1 MASST
6 HLACDLACDQCWSRK
21 VKCDRLLPCPR
32 CRRLSLECTYNRPRK
47 RKGPS
52 GTRIGAIRL
61 QLSNASEEIV
71 DITRAPMIAGIIE
84 KCPLP
89 LTISPSSLCCL
100 FPTNI
105 ATLSGTTQAGITADS
120 ALRQS
125 GLPAY
130 LLSEIPANSESALF
144 NVDDSNIATL
154 SGTTQAGI
162 TADSALRQS
171 GLPAYLLSEIPANS
185 ESAMFNVDDSID
197 IAMMESLVHCY
208 TRRMQKYY
216 PLMDTAS
223 LLARLQA
230 RENTQNLE
238 FGALIL
244 SICAFVLLLPVF
256 KLDEVQRVRPT
267 LRERTQLAQK
277 LVEEVIA
284 MRTMDLSYM
293 EKPSVDIILTSFFLF
308 ACLENLYW
316 PHAAW
321 LRLREAVTLAEIME
335 MQSFDD
341 GVTTFEEREKRSTLY
356 RILAVTEHSA
366 AVQHH
371 YALSRNLLLQR
382 STIGTQYLNNV
393 GANFGVTKLVSL
405 FRIIS
410 VDMSDCWN
418 EKCAAISPEC
428 GCKIFTTEYILYKH
442 QLISEVYNENVAGVS
457 LLSEAQ
463 VADITI
469 TQRWL
474 QSKLWKI
481 CYSHRLLS
489 DEGNTDVCREMTI
502 MYAID
507 IARDTMRICKKFA
520 MESLEVHGIGI
531 IGKLYDIV
539 SNVIM
544 VISCYPS
551 FMKVRTESSKAVP
564 SDIEV
569 LNQFVAL
576 LATFGDG
583 QHPYLVPLMSAVVG
597 LPPLC

>member
-6 HLACDLACDQCWSRK
+6 HLTCDLACDQCWSRK

-32 CRRLSLECTYNRPRK
+32 CRRFSLECTYNRPRK

-61 QLSNASEEIV
+61 QLSNASEDIV
-71 DITRAPMIAGIIE
+71 DVTREPMIAGIIE
-84 KCPLP
+84 ECPLP
-89 LTISPSSLCCL
+89 LNISGSSLCCL

-105 ATLSGTTQAGITADS
+105 GTLSGTTQAGITADS

-130 LLSEIPANSESALF
+130 LLSEISPYSEFALF
-144 NVDDSNIATL
+144 NVD
-154 SGTTQAGI
+154 
-162 TADSALRQS
+162 
-171 GLPAYLLSEIPANS
+171 Y
-185 ESAMFNVDDSID
+185 SID

-216 PLMDTAS
+216 PLVDTAS
-223 LLARLQA
+223 LLARLRA
-230 RENTQNLE
+230 RENTKNLE
-238 FGALIL
+238 FSALIL

-256 KLDEVQRVRPT
+256 KLDEVQLVRPT
-267 LRERTQLAQK
+267 VRERAQLAQK
-277 LVEEVIA
+277 LVDEVIA

-308 ACLENLYW
+308 VCLENLYW

-382 STIGTQYLNNV
+382 STICTQYLNNV

-410 VDMSDCWN
+410 VDISDCWN

-442 QLISEVYNENVAGVS
+442 QLISEVYNEKVAGVS

-463 VADITI
+463 LADITI

-489 DEGNTDVCREMTI
+489 DEGNADVCREMTI
-502 MYAID
+502 IYAID
-507 IARDTMRICKKFA
+507 IARDTIRICKKFA

-551 FMKVRTESSKAVP
+551 LMKTGTEGSKAVS